1 MSIKLIFGLVGRS
14 GIFDRSSVY
23 WGRFVFFVFGI
34 LCFSGVLDV
43 GDVTV
48 TISLVGDSLYATV
61 WEGNVVRSRYYLS
74 IARLLL
80 SKVVVVV
87 VVLNVIS
94 VVVRLGDL

>member
-1 MSIKLIFGLVGRS
+1 MSLKLIFGLVGRS
-14 GIFDRSSVY
+14 GIFDRGSVH

-34 LCFSGVLDV
+34 FGFSGVFDV

-48 TISLVGDSLYATV
+48 TISLVGDGLNTTV
-61 WEGNVVRSRYYLS
+61 WQSDVVRSRNYLS

-80 SKVVVVV
+80 SKIVVVV
-87 VVLNVIS
+87 VVLNVIG